1 MRPSFPWRSPAVAA
15 VLSFLFPGLG
25 QAAAGQPR
33 RGAIVAI
40 PSLSLVAAVVAVAVY
55 ARHDLLGTLLS
66 RDWLTSL
73 LIVDLIAL
81 AYHLWAV
88 ADAYKLARPAAPS
101 KRREPGAW
109 ATIGVLSLVVVA
121 TVGVHLSFGVIVL
134 KSQQAVS
141 CAFNPGAPCGWE
153 NGGNLAVGQTLLPAE
168 SIPPDSTP
176 SAGTSGGQAS
186 QGPSPSQVVYNP
198 PTGSASSG
206 TAADWANDGYLN
218 ILLIGADEG
227 VGRGTASQWDLR
239 TDTMILLQ
247 VKIATGQAAMYGIPR
262 NLFNVPLPPA
272 SAGSYACRCFDGFY
286 GDPALGGN
294 DMLNALWR
302 AAVMNP
308 KQFPYPGTDF
318 QRGTYALEGAI
329 GALTG
334 VHVDGTVLINLMG
347 FVNLVDALG
356 GLSIDVPYA
365 IYDPNYPKADGS
377 GDTVVNIAPGLQKMD
392 GITALEF
399 ARSRHQADDF
409 QRMER
414 QQLVIKA
421 VRQQFAHPCSLI
433 PRMGDILD
441 AIGQVGGLV
450 WTDMPES
457 AAPQLAALAGQISGG
472 NVQSY
477 VFGPSNGYYEYV
489 DQAMVSKIHNQVAHG
504 LDGVPVGSGSSG
516 GGGGGGLSC

>member
-1 MRPSFPWRSPAVAA
+1 MRPSFPWRSPATAA
-15 VLSFLFPGLG
+15 ALSLLLPGLG
-25 QAAAGQPR
+25 QVAAGQRR

-40 PSLSLVAAVVAVAVY
+40 PALSLLAAIVAVALF

-73 LIVDLIAL
+73 LLIDLIAL

-88 ADAYKLARPAAPS
+88 ADAYALARPATPRGRRAPTT
-101 KRREPGAW
+101 W
-109 ATIGVLSLVVVA
+109 ATSGLLGVVLVA

-141 CAFNPGAPCGWE
+141 CVFNPGAPCGWE
-153 NGGNLAVGQTLLPAE
+153 NGGNLAAGQTLPPPQ
-168 SIPPDSTP
+168 SIAPDQTP
-176 SAGTSGGQAS
+176 TAGASGAQAS
-186 QGPSPSQVVYNP
+186 SGPSPSQVFYDL
-198 PTGSASSG
+198 PTGQTGSG
-206 TAADWANDGYLN
+206 AAGDWAKDGYLN
-218 ILLIGADEG
+218 VLLIGADEG
-227 VGRGTASQWDLR
+227 VGRGSANQWDLR

-247 VKIATGQAAMYGIPR
+247 VKVATGQAAMYGIPR
-262 NLFNVPLPPA
+262 NLFNVPLPPE
-272 SAGSYACRCFDGFY
+272 SAGSFACRCFDGYY

-308 KQFPYPGTDF
+308 KEFPYPGTDF
-318 QRGTYALEGAI
+318 QRGTFALEGAI

-356 GLSIDVPYA
+356 GLTIDVPYA
-365 IYDPNYPKADGS
+365 IHDPNYPKADGS
-377 GDTVVNIAPGLQKMD
+377 GDTVVDIAPGLQHMD

-409 QRMER
+409 QRMAR

-421 VRQQFAHPCSLI
+421 VREQFAHPCSLI

-441 AIGQVGGLV
+441 AVGQVGGLV
-450 WTDMPES
+450 WTDLPES
-457 AAPQLAALAGQISGG
+457 AAPQLAALAGQISGS
-472 NVQSY
+472 NVKSY
-477 VFGPSNGYYEYV
+477 VFGPSSGYSEYV
-489 DQAMVSKIHNQVAHG
+489 DQAMVNKIHNQVAHG
-504 LDGVPVGSGSSG
+504 TACRLVRVPTAPAEAA
-516 GGGGGGLSC
+516 

>member
-1 MRPSFPWRSPAVAA
+1 MRAGFPRRSPAVAA
-15 VLSFLFPGLG
+15 FLSLLVPGLG

-40 PSLSLVAAVVAVAVY
+40 PALSLVATIVAVALF

-66 RDWLTSL
+66 RDWLTRL
-73 LIVDLIAL
+73 LIVDLLAL

-88 ADAYKLARPAAPS
+88 TDAYRLARPPVSAG
-101 KRREPGAW
+101 RRQPAAW
-109 ATIGVLSLVVVA
+109 ATIGVLGIVLVA
-121 TVGVHLSFGVIVL
+121 TVGVHTGLGVIVL

-141 CAFNPGAPCGWE
+141 CVFNPGAPCGWQ
-153 NGGNLAVGQTLLPAE
+153 NGGNLAVGQTLPPAE

-176 SAGTSGGQAS
+176 SAGASGANGS
-186 QGPSPSQVVYNP
+186 QGPSPSQFVYSV
-198 PTGSASSG
+198 PTGSIGSG
-206 TAADWANDGYLN
+206 TATDWANDGYLN
-218 ILLIGADEG
+218 VLLIGADEG
-227 VGRGTASQWDLR
+227 VGRGTGNQWDLR

-262 NLFNVPLPPA
+262 NLFNVPLPPE
-272 SAGSYACRCFDGFY
+272 SAGSFACRCFDGFY

-302 AAVMNP
+302 AAVINA

-365 IYDPNYPKADGS
+365 INDPNYPKADGS
-377 GDTVVNIAPGLQKMD
+377 GDTVVNIAPGLQHMD

-433 PRMGDILD
+433 PRLGDILD
-441 AIGQVGGLV
+441 AVGQVGGLV

-457 AAPQLAALAGQISGG
+457 AAPQLAALAGQIAGG
-472 NVQSY
+472 DVKSY
-477 VFGPSNGYYEYV
+477 VFSPLSGYSEYV
-489 DQAMVSKIHNQVAHG
+489 DQAMVNKIHNQVAHG
-504 LDGVPVGSGSSG
+504 LDGVPAGSGSSG
-516 GGGGGGLSC
+516 GGGGNGLSC

>member
-15 VLSFLFPGLG
+15 ALSLVLPGLG
-25 QAAAGQPR
+25 QASAGHPR
-33 RGAIVAI
+33 RGAIAAI
-40 PSLSLVAAVVAVAVY
+40 PALSLVAAIVGVALF
-55 ARHDLLGTLLS
+55 ARHDVLGTLVS

-73 LIVDLIAL
+73 LVVDLIAL
-81 AYHLWAV
+81 VYHLWAV
-88 ADAYKLARPAAPS
+88 GDAYRLARPAVPA
-101 KRREPGAW
+101 KRREPAAW
-109 ATIGVLSLVVVA
+109 ATIGVLGLVVVA
-121 TVGVHLSFGVIVL
+121 TIGVHLSFGVIVL

-141 CAFNPGAPCGWE
+141 CVFNPGAPCGWG
-153 NGGNLAVGQTLLPAE
+153 NGGNLAVGQTLPPAE
-168 SIPPDSTP
+168 SVPPDSTP
-176 SAGTSGGQAS
+176 SAGTSAGQAS
-186 QGPSPSQVVYNP
+186 QGPSPSPVVYSP
-198 PTGSASSG
+198 STGPTSSG
-206 TAADWANDGYLN
+206 PADEWASDGYLN

-227 VGRGTASQWDLR
+227 VGRGTANQWDLR

-262 NLFNVPLPPA
+262 NLFNVPLPPE
-272 SAGSYACRCFDGFY
+272 SAGSFACRCFDGFY

-308 KQFPYPGTDF
+308 KQFPYSGTDF

-334 VHVDGTVLINLMG
+334 VQVDGTVLINLMG

-356 GLSIDVPYA
+356 GLWIDVPYA
-365 IYDPNYPKADGS
+365 IHDANYPKADGS
-377 GDTVVNIAPGLQKMD
+377 GNTVVNIAPGLQQMD

-441 AIGQVGGLV
+441 AIGQVGGLL

-457 AAPQLAALAGQISGG
+457 AAPQLAALAGHISSG
-472 NVQSY
+472 NVKSY
-477 VFGPSNGYYEYV
+477 VFSPSAGYYEYV
-489 DQAMVSKIHNQVAHG
+489 DQAMVNKIHDQVAHG
-504 LDGVPVGSGSSG
+504 LDGVPTGSGSSG
-516 GGGGGGLSC
+516 GGAAGGLSC